1 MAKIDVTA
9 IEGYNSM
16 TPEQKVAALEALTL
30 PDPDYSG
37 YVPKAT
43 FDKTSSELAAKKR
56 ELAERMSAEEQA
68 QLAAREAQEDL
79 QNKYAALLRESTIS
93 KHKARL
99 LGLGYEESLAEDTAK
114 AIADGDVDKVF
125 ANQKIHQENFEKTVR
140 SQVLADTPR
149 PVPDG
154 GSNTMTR
161 ENFRKLPPKERQ
173 RFAQEHPDEYREIY
187 TNKPTGGNGNG

>member
-9 IEGYNSM
+9 IEGYSNM
-16 TPEQKVAALEALTL
+16 TAEQKVAALEALSL

-37 YVPKAT
+37 YVPKSQ
-43 FDKTSSELAAKKR
+43 FDKASSELAAKKR

-68 QLAAREAQEDL
+68 QLAAKEAQEDL
-79 QNKYAALLRESTIS
+79 QNKYTALLRETTIA

-99 LGLGYEESLAEDTAK
+99 LGLGYEEKLAEDTAQ

-125 ANQKIHQENFEKTVR
+125 TNQKLHQEAFEKTIR
-140 SQVLADTPR
+140 SAVLADTPR

-161 ENFRKLPPKERQ
+161 EKFRKLPPLERQ
-173 RFAQEHPDEYREIY
+173 KFAQEHPDEYREMY
-187 TNKPTGGNGNG
+187 TQKPTGGTP

>member
-9 IEGYNSM
+9 IEGYSNM
-16 TPEQKVAALEALTL
+16 TAEQKVAALEALSL

-37 YVPKAT
+37 YVPKSQ
-43 FDKTSSELAAKKR
+43 FDKASSELAAKKR

-79 QNKYAALLRESTIS
+79 QNKYTALLRETTIA

-99 LGLGYEESLAEDTAK
+99 LGLGYEEKLAEDTAQ

-125 ANQKIHQENFEKTVR
+125 TNQKLHQEAFEKTIR
-140 SQVLADTPR
+140 SAVLADTPR

-154 GSNTMTR
+154 SSNAMTH
-161 ENFRKLPPKERQ
+161 EKFRKLPPLER
-173 RFAQEHPDEYREIY
+173 RKFAEEHPDEYREIY
-187 TNKPTGGNGNG
+187 TKNPTGGTQ